1 MKSLSD
7 AGLVRIIPA
16 THRDFAGS
24 WSKYPDDFLT
34 EDFLQWHFG
43 ETFKAIA
50 LGQEVPAEVIDAHQV
65 RLDQVLATA
74 QGEDPFLITVG
85 LDSLRLPQ
93 PAAIAL
99 LQDALD
105 LDEATDAEA
114 ALLKEWKRYRVA
126 LNRLP
131 EQEGYPAE
139 INWPA
144 PPA

>member
-1 MKSLSD
+1 MSNID
-7 AGLVRIIPA
+7 
-16 THRDFAGS
+16 
-24 WSKYPDDFLT
+24 WSKMVTAEMKEAQTAAAALA
-34 EDFLQWHFG
+34 QVQA
-43 ETFKAIA
+43 ETA
-50 LGQEVPAEVIDAHQV
+50 
-65 RLDQVLATA
+65 RLRA
-74 QGEDPFLITVG
+74 QAD
-85 LDSLRLPQ
+85 
-93 PAAIAL
+93 AAIAL

>member
-1 MKSLSD
+1 MSNIDWSMVITAEMK
-7 AGLVRIIPA
+7 A
-16 THRDFAGS
+16 TQ
-24 WSKYPDDFLT
+24 T
-34 EDFLQWHFG
+34 EAVHLAQV
-43 ETFKAIA
+43 
-50 LGQEVPAEVIDAHQV
+50 QAEVA
-65 RLDQVLATA
+65 RLRA
-74 QGEDPFLITVG
+74 QAD
-85 LDSLRLPQ
+85 
-93 PAAIAL
+93 AAIAP

-139 INWPA
+139 ISWPA